1 VTMGGRSVNNHFFRT
16 YSVNDS
22 GLGCLGILLL
32 VALLLGSIGLG
43 WIVNGFLIFFA
54 FLLIAPIA
62 AWAIFRWW
70 LRKNLVEG
78 QCPACDYEFTGFNN
92 TECPC
97 PNCGEGLKVEGG
109 KFVKLLPPDT
119 IEVDAIEVPV
129 QQLED

>member
-1 VTMGGRSVNNHFFRT
+1 VNNNFFRT

-22 GLGCLGILLL
+22 GLGCLGTLLL

-43 WIVNGFLIFFA
+43 WIVNGFLIFLA

-78 QCPACDYEFTGFNN
+78 QCPVCNYEFTGFNN
-92 TECPC
+92 TECSC
-97 PNCGEGLKVEGG
+97 PNCGEGLKVEAG
-109 KFVKLLPPDT
+109 KFVTLLPPDT

-129 QQLED
+129 QHLEE